1 MKKLQEQGDKI
12 SGVLESMEKKSS
24 AAVPGHGSIYEKFY
38 AGNAII
44 ERQVLTQNDDLFN
57 VIIVA
62 RLSCL
67 NLKNYILLSDSKC
80 D

>member
-12 SGVLESMEKKSS
+12 SGVLESMEKKSR
-24 AAVPGHGSIYEKFY
+24 AAVPSHGSIYEKFY

-44 ERQVLTQNDDLFN
+44 EGQVLIQNDDLFN

-62 RLSCL
+62 RLSL
-67 NLKNYILLSDSKC
+67 VLI
-80 D
+80 